1 MMMMMMYVNDD
12 DDDDDDDVLTV
23 HQVVQMVEWE
33 WQTKMYLCT
42 ANAEKFNIYLPKKK
56 CQC

>member
-1 MMMMMMYVNDD
+1 MVRQRNDGNDDDEND

-23 HQVVQMVEWE
+23 HQVVQMVECE

-42 ANAEKFNIYLPKKK
+42 ANAEKNKYLLN
-56 CQC
+56 